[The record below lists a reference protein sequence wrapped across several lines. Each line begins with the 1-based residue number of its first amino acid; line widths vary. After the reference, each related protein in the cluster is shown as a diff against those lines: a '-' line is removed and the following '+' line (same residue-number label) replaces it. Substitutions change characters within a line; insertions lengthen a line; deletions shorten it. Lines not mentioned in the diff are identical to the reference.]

1 MSVMGL
7 TPLETAAIWAVFGV
21 AILGLAYAVFLRSQ
35 ILREDKGTPQM
46 QEVWNAIKEGADAYL
61 RKQLRSILPLIGILT
76 IALFLSV
83 YIVPPSPEAQERF
96 PAMTDAQLKL
106 WIGIARGL
114 AFIMGAGFS
123 LAVGQIGM
131 RMAIEGNVRVASA
144 SKRSFGDALR
154 IAYRAGTITGMLTDG
169 LGLLG
174 GTIIF
179 IILGIAAP
187 DALLGFGFG
196 GTLLAL
202 FMRVGGGIF
211 TKAAD
216 VGADLVGKVEA
227 GIPEDDPRNPAVI
240 ADLVGDN
247 VGDCAGMAADI
258 FESYE
263 VTIVSGLI
271 LGLALWH
278 ITDRLEWIIFP
289 LMVRGI
295 GVLSSI
301 AGTYLVRSEP
311 GKGGDAMAAIFRGFL
326 FSAMISA
333 VLFFIAGFFYLNTP
347 EMNQW
352 GGWWRLPLA
361 VGVGVLLAILIDRLT
376 EYFTGTHAAPV
387 NDIKKAADTGPATLI
402 LNGVSVGF
410 ESSVWS
416 VLVIALT
423 IVASIFIFGTIP
435 GVEGADR
442 ATFILYGV
450 AMTGIGML
458 TLTGNNV
465 AMDSFG
471 PISDN
476 ANGIGEMAW
485 HGKTDK
491 ATRDAQQ
498 IMADLDAV
506 GNTTKAITKGV
517 AIGSAVIAAVSLF
530 GSFLVDVSRA
540 QTSLG
545 IPLDQQIQAIGI
557 RVDTPQVFVGMLIGG
572 ALPWLFSSFAI
583 QAVARA
589 ASLIV
594 LEVRRQFKMGVL
606 DGKVKPDYRQ
616 AVEISTTA
624 AQKELVSL
632 ALLGVVTPIV
642 VGLLLQVEAL
652 GGFLAGIIVSGQ
664 LLAVFLNNSGGAW
677 DNAKKLIE
685 DEPKDPA
692 NNLGKGSE
700 RHKAG
705 VVGDTVGDPFKDT
718 AGPALNPMIKVV
730 NLVSVIIAP
739 IIVQYSGKASLS
751 VWAVA
756 LALLG
761 VLAWAVVRSKAPA
774 PSMTTVQAAPVTVT
788 ESVQAVKSAKRK
800 SKK

>member
-1 MSVMGL
+1 MYAMQGL
-7 TPLETAAIWAVFGV
+7 TSLEAIAIWTVFV
-21 AILGLAYAVFLRSQ
+21 IAIIGLLYAVFLRSQ
-35 ILREDKGTPQM
+35 ILREEKGTPKM
-46 QEVWNAIKEGADAYL
+46 QEVWNAIKDGADAYL
-61 RKQLRSILPLIGILT
+61 RKQLGTIWPLILVLAV
-76 IALFLSV
+76 ALFASV
-83 YIVPPSPEAQERF
+83 RIVPPSPEALERF
-96 PAMTDAQLKL
+96 QGVDPNTVRL
-106 WIGIARGL
+106 WIGMARAL
-114 AFIMGAGFS
+114 AFVMGAGFS
-123 LAVGQIGM
+123 LTVGQIGM
-131 RMAIEGNVRVASA
+131 RMAVEGNVRVAAA
-144 SKRSFGDALR
+144 SKKSFDDALR

-179 IILGIAAP
+179 MFLGIAAP

-227 GIPEDDPRNPAVI
+227 GIPEDDPRNPAVV

-271 LGLALWH
+271 LGLALFH
-278 ITDRLEWIIFP
+278 ITGRLEWIIYP
-289 LMVRGI
+289 LIVRGI

-301 AGTYLVRSEP
+301 IGTYVVRGGP
-311 GKGGDAMAAIFRGFL
+311 GKSGNALDAIFRGFL
-326 FSAMISA
+326 SSAAISA
-333 VLFFIAGFFYLNTP
+333 VLFFGAGFLYLNKP
-347 EMNQW
+347 EMASW
-352 GGWWRLPLA
+352 GGWWRTPMA
-361 VGVGVLLAILIDRLT
+361 VAAGVLLAILIDRLT
-376 EYFTGTHAAPV
+376 EYFTGTHASPV
-387 NDIKKAADTGPATLI
+387 KEIKKGADTGPATLI
-402 LNGVSVGF
+402 LQGISVGY
-410 ESSVWS
+410 ESSVWA
-416 VLVIALT
+416 VIVIALT
-423 IVASIFIFGTIP
+423 IVASIFIFGSIP
-435 GVEGADR
+435 GLDAGQRVS
-442 ATFILYGV
+442 FILYGV

-476 ANGIGEMAW
+476 ANGIGEMSW
-485 HGKTDK
+485 SGRNDK
-491 ATRDAQQ
+491 ETRDAQQ

-545 IPLDQQIQAIGI
+545 VPPEAQIQATGI
-557 RVDTPQVFVGMLIGG
+557 RVDIPQVFVGMLIGG

-583 QAVARA
+583 QAVSRA

-594 LEVRRQFKMGVL
+594 MEVRRQFKLGVL
-606 DGKVKPDYRQ
+606 AGKVEPDYRQ
-616 AVEISTTA
+616 AVSISTVA

-632 ALLGVVTPIV
+632 ALLGILTPVV
-642 VGLLLQVEAL
+642 VGLLLQVQAL
-652 GGFLAGIIVSGQ
+652 GGFLAGIILSGQ

-685 DEPKDPA
+685 DEPKNPA
-692 NNLGKGSE
+692 RNLGKGSE

-739 IIVQYSGKASLS
+739 IVVQYAGVTGTALYA
-751 VWAVA
+751 VGGILVA
-756 LALLG
+756 LTGLL
-761 VLAWAVVRSKAPA
+761 VWAVVRSKAPA
-774 PSMTTVQAAPVTVT
+774 PSMTEA
-788 ESVQAVKSAKRK
+788 QAVSV
-800 SKK
+800 SKKK